1 MSNKKKKRAG
11 HRAFLT
17 EILPEV
23 DAGLKSYVVEN
34 KAELV
39 KWKATLAEQL
49 DKILPL
55 DEGILAGLVD
65 DEKSTEE
72 DVTAEII
79 DSARLKAEV
88 TQRLVA
94 IDEKLNVVTGTLPQ
108 ASESGATSSFL
119 NESKKNGHINAATPA
134 TQKSAGPMNSRA
146 RGTRRA

>member
-1 MSNKKKKRAG
+1 MSNKKKRAG

-17 EILPEV
+17 GILPEV
-23 DAGLKSYVVEN
+23 DACLESYVVEN

-55 DEGILAGLVD
+55 DEGILAELLD

-72 DVTAEII
+72 DVTAEIR

-88 TQRLVA
+88 TQRLAA
-94 IDEKLNVVTGTLPQ
+94 IDEKLNVVTGTPPQ
-108 ASESGATSSFL
+108 ACESGATNSFL
-119 NESKKNGHINAATPA
+119 NESQENGHINPCNSEKRTGETPE
-134 TQKSAGPMNSRA
+134 TGV
-146 RGTRRA
+146 